1 MKSISEFKTEKLSK
15 FEMKEIVGGVMSEGN
30 ELCRVCS
37 SSPIGGAC
45 GSTYN
50 LSRTDAE
57 SMASELNQRNDG
69 YYYYAD
75 CRYIV

>member
-1 MKSISEFKTEKLSK
+1 MRNLSDFKKNLISK
-15 FEMKEIVGGVMSEGN
+15 FEMKEIIGGVMPVEN

-37 SSPIGGAC
+37 SSPIGGTC
-45 GSTYN
+45 GASFN
-50 LSRTDAE
+50 LSRPDAE

-75 CRYIV
+75 CKYIV